1 MEATGK
7 IIHAMHIDTVRRAD
21 WTSLDRCM
29 PARME
34 KARRF
39 RFERDRL
46 LCIGAGLLLQRFAG
60 IHDESELSTGPYGKP
75 FSPGGPAFS
84 LSHSGDWC
92 ALVTGEDDIGMDIE
106 KTDEKNISV
115 ASAVFSSGERDWM
128 EEEPVERFYTLWTLK
143 ESLMKAVG
151 LGFRLPPDSFEVL
164 PFLRNEAIDLFGKK
178 WYAAFGGVPGYRF
191 SVSSTM
197 PVGQPVWV
205 EEF

>member
-1 MEATGK
+1 MKTEGITV
-7 IIHAMHIDTVRRAD
+7 HAVHIDSVRRAD
-21 WTSLDRCM
+21 WTSLERRM
-29 PARME
+29 PMRME
-34 KARRF
+34 KARKF

-46 LCIGAGLLLQRFAG
+46 LCIGAGLLLQRFAN
-60 IHDESELSTGPYGKP
+60 IRDESELRTGPYGKP
-75 FSPGGPAFS
+75 FSPNGPAFS

-92 ALVTGEDDIGMDIE
+92 ALVTGEGDVGMDIE
-106 KTDEKNISV
+106 KMDENHLSV
-115 ASAVFSSGERDWM
+115 APVVFTPDERTWLAA
-128 EEEPVERFYTLWTLK
+128 ESLERFYTLWTLK